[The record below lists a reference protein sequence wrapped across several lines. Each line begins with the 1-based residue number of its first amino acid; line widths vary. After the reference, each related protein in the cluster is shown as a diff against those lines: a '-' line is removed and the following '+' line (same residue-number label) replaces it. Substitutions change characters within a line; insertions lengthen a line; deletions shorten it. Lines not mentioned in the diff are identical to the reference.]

1 MEAEP
6 SFCCLISR
14 ASAGGS
20 ALRDGAGIALLALA
34 GKSRGAGVVDPSF
47 PQTASILYKRF
58 IKTSRRDATPAV
70 RGLKRIGRR
79 GAARFEDE
87 GMIRM
92 SSLPTAYANQ
102 RFGRKCLDFYAAAGD
117 VIGADPRARAYE
129 RRLQDLEGA
138 RHTVRLMERGF
149 HLEPGEQASVL
160 RMQPGPA
167 RRSRP
172 VAVVNHTTGAWS
184 RTHPGATGL
193 LARAGVARS
202 VNWTL
207 AMALFALAALAVVW
221 PYLRAFLEEVDPA
234 LFARAPQFDVFALA
248 AAAAPSLADWR
259 LDALTAGLAAR
270 IGAVAPG
277 LEAYTAPA
285 VFGAAAFAGALLVH
299 ALRSWRLV
307 WAPVFVAGLGVAAL
321 GFDGVQGA
329 VTPALS
335 GLAIAGA
342 VFCVFGLVN
351 RVRDAARLE
360 RRIAVLADHIL
371 RNPPEEL
378 VAAGADEAVDG
389 AEEDAGPGADAAPDE
404 GPDAVHEAETAATS
418 RSGDH
423 DAAGADAEAESQV
436 ETAMDDGVQ
445 GPTEAPESG
454 SDGDAG
460 EPARSESP
468 ATGAGALTAPEAGRA
483 TGNDEDSGDGPD
495 RPGEGEDGGAPANT
509 FEQEESERLRT
520 DPRYAS
526 RAIVLPPPPPMP
538 TDGQG
543 EASAGEDGGREGDA
557 AGPARSGTRT
567 LKPDAP
573 LPSNV
578 VPIFAPPVPSRS
590 EDEPAD

>member
-1 MEAEP
+1 
-6 SFCCLISR
+6 
-14 ASAGGS
+14 
-20 ALRDGAGIALLALA
+20 
-34 GKSRGAGVVDPSF
+34 
-47 PQTASILYKRF
+47 
-58 IKTSRRDATPAV
+58 
-70 RGLKRIGRR
+70 
-79 GAARFEDE
+79 
-87 GMIRM
+87 M

-102 RFGRKCLDFYAAAGD
+102 RFGRQCLDFYAAAGD

-172 VAVVNHTTGAWS
+172 VAVVNHTHGAWA

-202 VNWTL
+202 LNWALT
-207 AMALFALAALAVVW
+207 MALFALAALVVVW
-221 PYLRAFLEEVDPA
+221 PYLRAFLVEIDPA

-270 IGAVAPG
+270 IGAAAPG
-277 LEAYTAPA
+277 LEAYAGQL
-285 VFGAAAFAGALLVH
+285 VFGAAAFAGALVVH

-321 GFDGVQGA
+321 GFDGAQGA

-335 GLAIAGA
+335 GLAIAAA
-342 VFCVFGLVN
+342 VFCVFGLIN
-351 RVRDAARLE
+351 RIRDAARLE

-378 VAAGADEAVDG
+378 VAAGADEAVEE
-389 AEEDAGPGADAAPDE
+389 AKEDAGQAADA
-404 GPDAVHEAETAATS
+404 GPDAGPDTDSDAVTHAGPDTAADAGPDEASEAEDAAGDHSSDDEASGDRDGASQPEDPAPSEPAPDAPRAAAASAPSHDAEPAGDEPAPAPADEPAETGADTEAASQAETAADDDAGG
-418 RSGDH
+418 RLGASGPE
-423 DAAGADAEAESQV
+423 AGAA
-436 ETAMDDGVQ
+436 
-445 GPTEAPESG
+445 
-454 SDGDAG
+454 
-460 EPARSESP
+460 EPARSEPS
-468 ATGAGALTAPEAGRA
+468 GAQAAAAPPPEAEQEAAG
-483 TGNDEDSGDGPD
+483 GQDGEDAPD

-509 FEQEESERLRT
+509 FEREESERLRT

-538 TDGQG
+538 SHDQG
-543 EASAGEDGGREGDA
+543 GDAAGEDGGRAGEADA
-557 AGPARSGTRT
+557 AAPSRSGTRT

-578 VPIFAPPVPSRS
+578 VPIFAPPAPARS

>member
-1 MEAEP
+1 
-6 SFCCLISR
+6 
-14 ASAGGS
+14 
-20 ALRDGAGIALLALA
+20 
-34 GKSRGAGVVDPSF
+34 
-47 PQTASILYKRF
+47 
-58 IKTSRRDATPAV
+58 
-70 RGLKRIGRR
+70 
-79 GAARFEDE
+79 
-87 GMIRM
+87 MIRM

-117 VIGADPRARAYE
+117 VIGADPRARADE

-138 RHTVRLMERGF
+138 RHTVRLMEGGF

-202 VNWTL
+202 VNWAL

-389 AEEDAGPGADAAPDE
+389 AEEDAGPAADAPSDE
-404 GPDAVHEAETAATS
+404 GPDAVHEAETAAAS

-423 DAAGADAEAESQV
+423 DASGEPAAPTEAEDAAPSEPEADTPDAPGEAGADAEAASQV

-445 GPTEAPESG
+445 GPTEPPGSG